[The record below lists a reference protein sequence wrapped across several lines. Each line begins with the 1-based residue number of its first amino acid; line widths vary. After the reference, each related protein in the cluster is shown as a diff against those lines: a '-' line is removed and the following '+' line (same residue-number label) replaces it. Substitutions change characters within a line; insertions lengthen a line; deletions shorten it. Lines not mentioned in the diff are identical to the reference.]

1 MLRELK
7 VWLKLKHSTIVPLL
21 GTAQIGESP
30 LLALVSEWM
39 PSGKLSDYL
48 DKQATTITPVA
59 RIKLASS
66 LFIRIASASRT
77 IY

>member
-48 DKQATTITPVA
+48 KEHEATITLA
-59 RIKLASS
+59 AKIKLVSS
-66 LFIRIASASRT
+66 LFIQITPASRT
-77 IY
+77 IC

>member
-21 GTAQIGESP
+21 GTARIGESP
-30 LLALVSEWM
+30 SLALVSEWM

-48 DKQATTITPVA
+48 KEHATTITLAA
-59 RIKLASS
+59 RIKLVSS
-66 LFIRIASASRT
+66 LFIQITSASRT